1 LVPLASV
8 LIILMALIVLL
19 HFSWITTM
27 TSENG
32 LVANKNDDLIGDLIG
47 TQLSFSID
55 FNTK

>member
-1 LVPLASV
+1 LIPLASV

-47 TQLSFSID
+47 TQVSLSLD
-55 FNTK
+55 